1 VQGKVHGGRQPI
13 SGASVYLYAAGTG
26 GYGTASVLL
35 SGPVTTASDG
45 TFTIPSTYSCPSST
59 SQAYIYALGGNPGSG
74 TNTAAGLLAGLGACS
89 ALSSSTYVTVNEVS
103 TIATSYALAGYAT
116 DPTHVSSSGS
126 ALAQI
131 GMVNAFATVTNL
143 ETLSTGVALAT
154 TPAANGTVPQSEINT
169 LADILAGCINSSGPS
184 STPCSTLFGNAKNGS
199 TAPTDTATAAINIAH
214 NPGANV
220 STLWSLVAGSG
231 TPFLPYL
238 GGAPNDFTIAISY
251 TGGGLNYSWGIAV
264 DGSGNVW
271 VANPGD
277 NNDGDSISEFSP
289 VGKPLS
295 GSSGYAGG
303 GLNGPEGIAVDP
315 SGNIWVTNSNSGT
328 TGTISEFKPSTST
341 WGSASGFSGGGL
353 NSPVLLAI
361 DASSNVWVTNGN
373 NSISE
378 FSSVGS
384 PLSGSG
390 FTGNGQL
397 VEPGGIAIDT
407 SGNVWVA
414 NSAWDTPSESSLS
427 EFNSLGVANVSS
439 PFTGS
444 GLYQPEYV
452 AIDASGNVWTADND
466 YSGSPPVHGGLSVF
480 NSSGSAVSGTS
491 GYSGGGLYSPIGLAI
506 DGAGNAWVANA
517 DGNSVSEFSS
527 TGTPIT
533 GTNGYGYDSGAFA
546 GVAVLAIDG
555 SGNIWLTNPEAAGTS
570 ANTLTELVGTAAPVA
585 TPMVANLLSPYGT
598 KAVNKP

>member
-1 VQGKVHGGRQPI
+1 MRTSWNVAAVSCALLSLFPAARVCRPQAQSQPALFKAQLVQGKVHGGRQPI

-35 SGPVTTASDG
+35 IGPVTTASDG

-154 TPAANGTVPQSEINT
+154 TPAANGTVPQSQINT
-169 LADILAGCINSSGPS
+169 LADILRDALTQRLA
-184 STPCSTLFGNAKNGS
+184 TPWTAHSATPERS
-199 TAPTDTATAAINIAH
+199 TATDTATPATNIAH

-238 GGAPNDFTIAISY
+238 GGAPNDFDHRHQLHGRRVELLLGHRRRRFRKCMGRESRRQTTMATALAS
-251 TGGGLNYSWGIAV
+251 LVPWASRSPAL
-264 DGSGNVW
+264 W
-271 VANPGD
+271 VTPA
-277 NNDGDSISEFSP
+277 
-289 VGKPLS
+289 
-295 GSSGYAGG
+295 A
-303 GLNGPEGIAVDP
+303 GLNGAEGIAVDP

-427 EFNSLGVANVSS
+427 EFNSLGVANVS
-439 PFTGS
+439 
-444 GLYQPEYV
+444 LLHRQR
-452 AIDASGNVWTADND
+452 
-466 YSGSPPVHGGLSVF
+466 PVS
-480 NSSGSAVSGTS
+480 
-491 GYSGGGLYSPIGLAI
+491 
-506 DGAGNAWVANA
+506 
-517 DGNSVSEFSS
+517 
-527 TGTPIT
+527 
-533 GTNGYGYDSGAFA
+533 A
-546 GVAVLAIDG
+546 GVRRHRRFRKRLDCRQRLLRKSTRTWRPQRVQFE
-555 SGNIWLTNPEAAGTS
+555 WLCRIRH
-570 ANTLTELVGTAAPVA
+570 LRLQRRRFV
-585 TPMVANLLSPYGT
+585 
-598 KAVNKP
+598 